1 MRALVWDG
9 ELRLRD
15 LPEPELAPG
24 EAIIRPLL
32 AGICATDIQLTHGYK
47 DFHGVLGHEFVGIV
61 EECAD
66 RSWIGQRV
74 VGEINVACGECVNC
88 RRADNTH
95 CVERTT
101 LGINERD
108 GAMAERF
115 TLPVAN
121 LRRVPEGIPD
131 EAAAFAE
138 PLAAAVEIVDQT
150 HIRPSEH
157 VVVVGDGKL
166 GLLVAQVLRLT
177 GCLLHLL
184 GRHPERWELLHRQ
197 SIPASGDAEALDQR
211 AWDVVIDCTGSA
223 EGFATARRLVRP
235 RGRLVLKSTFHGT
248 MALDLSTVV
257 VDELTLLG
265 SRCGSFEPAL
275 RLLERGLIET
285 APLVYR
291 TYPIGDA
298 LSAFEAARGQL
309 KVFVTP

>member
-9 ELRLRD
+9 ELRIDD
-15 LPEPELAPG
+15 LPEPALAPG

-32 AGICATDIQLTHGYK
+32 AGICATDLHLTNGYK
-47 DFHGVLGHEFVGIV
+47 GFHGVLGHEFVGVV
-61 EECAD
+61 EQCAEPG
-66 RSWIGQRV
+66 WLGQRV
-74 VGEINVACGECVNC
+74 VGEINTTCGTCDHC
-88 RRADNTH
+88 AHGDTTH
-95 CVERTT
+95 CVNRTA
-101 LGINERD
+101 LGINGRH

-115 TLPVAN
+115 ALPVAN
-121 LRRVPEGIPD
+121 LLRVPESIPD

-138 PLAAAVEIVDQT
+138 PLAAAVEVVEQT
-150 HIRPSEH
+150 HIRPSER

-177 GCLLHLL
+177 GCALHLL
-184 GRHPERWELLHRQ
+184 GRHPERWDLLRRQ
-197 SIPASGDAEALDQR
+197 GIATTSNAETLGDR

-223 EGFATARRLVRP
+223 QGVAAAQRLVRP

-257 VDELTLLG
+257 VDELSLLG
-265 SRCGSFEPAL
+265 SRCGPFAPAI

-285 APLVYR
+285 APLVYQM
-291 TYPIGDA
+291 YSLADGVN
-298 LSAFEAARGQL
+298 AFEAARGQL